1 MIKNELNIPE
11 ERWFSNLSQVG
22 NVGAGSIYLMVDEL
36 FKSGRLKQGEKILLA
51 VPESARFSYV
61 FGLLTV
67 C

>member
-1 MIKNELNIPE
+1 MIQNELNIPE
-11 ERWFSNLSQVG
+11 EKWFSNLSQVG

-36 FKSGRLKQGEKILLA
+36 FKSNKIKKGDKILLA

>member
-1 MIKNELNIPE
+1 MI
-11 ERWFSNLSQVG
+11 
-22 NVGAGSIYLMVDEL
+22 DEL
-36 FKSGRLKQGEKILLA
+36 INAGKLKSGNKIMLA